1 MGLIRAELRT
11 ARLPQF
17 APFEVSQ
24 FPEPPRSTGKPGGL
38 TRHWAVL
45 GEVAREK
52 PDAENAVLGRPLVA
66 IRQLYRPPGR
76 F

>member
-1 MGLIRAELRT
+1 M
-11 ARLPQF
+11 
-17 APFEVSQ
+17 
-24 FPEPPRSTGKPGGL
+24 
-38 TRHWAVL
+38 AVL

-52 PDAENAVLGRPLVA
+52 PVAENAVLGRPLVA